1 MRRDEDKPK
10 KVKLVRPAGT
20 KIIKAETLRGM
31 LDTGATSQLFQTTA
45 RLVVL
50 SQEGD
55 AEKFR

>member
-45 RLVVL
+45 R
-50 SQEGD
+50 
-55 AEKFR
+55 